1 MPTMIAVSAVTKT
14 YKSGFTAL
22 KGVDLAI
29 EKGEIFALLGPN
41 GAGKT
46 TLISIIC
53 GTVTMTSGSILV
65 GGHDIQSG
73 YRAAR
78 SLIGLVPQEI
88 ALDIFATVWNTV
100 SFSRGLFGRS
110 QDPAQVER
118 LLRSLSLWDKRDS
131 RVIELSGGMKR
142 RVMIAKALSHEPEIL
157 FLDEPTAG
165 VDVSLRRDMWAL
177 VRGLREQGVTI
188 VLTTHYI
195 EEAEEMADRVGI
207 IDGGRLL
214 LVEQT
219 AALMHKLGKR
229 RLTLTLQ
236 RRMQAIPPA
245 LAGWPLEL
253 AADGQ
258 HLTYTFDA
266 NAEDTGIPKLLKL
279 LGETGID
286 FKDLDTSRSSLEDIF
301 VSLVE
306 NPA

>member
-1 MPTMIAVSAVTKT
+1 
-14 YKSGFTAL
+14 
-22 KGVDLAI
+22 
-29 EKGEIFALLGPN
+29 
-41 GAGKT
+41 
-46 TLISIIC
+46 
-53 GTVTMTSGSILV
+53 
-65 GGHDIQSG
+65 
-73 YRAAR
+73 
-78 SLIGLVPQEI
+78 
-88 ALDIFATVWNTV
+88 
-100 SFSRGLFGRS
+100 
-110 QDPAQVER
+110 
-118 LLRSLSLWDKRDS
+118 
-131 RVIELSGGMKR
+131 
-142 RVMIAKALSHEPEIL
+142 
-157 FLDEPTAG
+157 
-165 VDVSLRRDMWAL
+165 
-177 VRGLREQGVTI
+177 
-188 VLTTHYI
+188 
-195 EEAEEMADRVGI
+195 MADRVGI

-236 RRMQAIPPA
+236 QRMQAIPPV

-279 LGETGID
+279 FGETGID